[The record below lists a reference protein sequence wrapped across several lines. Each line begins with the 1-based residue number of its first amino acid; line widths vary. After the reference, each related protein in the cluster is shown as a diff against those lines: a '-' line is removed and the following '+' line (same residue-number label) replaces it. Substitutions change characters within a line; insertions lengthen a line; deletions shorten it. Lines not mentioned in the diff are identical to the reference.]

1 MRAAAVP
8 RNEGTRPAAT
18 MAGLLR
24 HAEALLSDTDSARLD
39 AEVLLG
45 HVLGVGRVQLVT
57 RADHPVAAAEVRRY
71 LDLVAGRARGIP
83 VAYLV
88 GRREFWSMPLLV
100 DEHTLVPRPET
111 EHLVETALEL
121 ITAHDLRQVL
131 DLGTGSG
138 AIALAIRRG
147 SAKCRVTATD
157 ISAPAL
163 AIARRNAGRLGLRD
177 IVFVEGDWYRPLR
190 GARFDLI
197 VSNPP
202 YVPDAELGRAGL
214 CHEPRVALSGG
225 DDGLKGLRT
234 VIAGAPRHLRDGGWL
249 ALEHGADQ
257 KQPVS
262 TMLGAVGFRARATIL
277 DYAGLD
283 RVTMGKWQRAE

>member
-1 MRAAAVP
+1 MRVAAVP
-8 RNEGTRPAAT
+8 RTEGAGPAAT
-18 MAGLLR
+18 IAGLIR
-24 HAEALLSDTDSARLD
+24 HAEALLSDPDSARLD

-45 HVLGVGRVQLVT
+45 HVLGVERVQLVT
-57 RADHPVAAAEVRRY
+57 RADHPVAGAEVRRY
-71 LDLVAGRARGIP
+71 LDLVAGRARGVP

-111 EHLVETALEL
+111 EHLVEAALAL
-121 ITAHDLRQVL
+121 IVARDLREVL

-138 AIALAIRRG
+138 AVALAIRRG

-157 ISAPAL
+157 LSAAAL
-163 AIARRNAGRLGLRD
+163 SIARRNAERLGLRD
-177 IVFVEGDWYRPLR
+177 IVFVEGDWYGPLC

-214 CHEPRVALSGG
+214 CYEPRLALAGG
-225 DDGLKGLRT
+225 SDGLEALRT

-257 KQPVS
+257 KRSVW
-262 TMLGAVGFRARATIL
+262 TLLGAAGFRARATIP

>member
-1 MRAAAVP
+1 LRAAAAP
-8 RNEGTRPAAT
+8 TNEGTGPAAT
-18 MAGLLR
+18 MAGLIR
-24 HAEALLSDTDSARLD
+24 HAEALLPDPDSARLD

-45 HVLGVGRVQLVT
+45 HVLGVERVQLVT
-57 RADHPVAAAEVRRY
+57 RADHPIAAAEVRRY
-71 LDLVAGRARGIP
+71 LDLIAAHARGIP

-111 EHLVETALEL
+111 EHLVEAALEL
-121 ITAHDLRQVL
+121 ITAHDLREVL
-131 DLGTGSG
+131 DLGTGSA

-157 ISAPAL
+157 VSAQAL
-163 AIARRNAGRLGLRD
+163 AIARRNAERLGVRD

-202 YVPDAELGRAGL
+202 YVPDAELWRAGL

-225 DDGLKGLRT
+225 EDGLKALRT

-257 KQPVS
+257 KQPVW
-262 TMLGAVGFRARATIL
+262 TMLGAAGFRARATIL

>member
-8 RNEGTRPAAT
+8 RDEDTGPAAT
-18 MAGLLR
+18 IAGLIR
-24 HAEALLSDTDSARLD
+24 QAEALLSDPDSARLD

-57 RADHPVAAAEVRRY
+57 RADHPIAATEMRRY
-71 LDLVAGRARGIP
+71 LDLVARRVRGIP

-111 EHLVETALEL
+111 EHLVEAALEL
-121 ITAHDLRQVL
+121 IAAHDLREVL

-138 AIALAIRRG
+138 AIACAIRRG
-147 SAKCRVTATD
+147 SAECRVTATD
-157 ISAPAL
+157 VSAPAL

-177 IVFVEGDWYRPLR
+177 IVFVEGDWYRPLS

-202 YVPDAELGRAGL
+202 YVPDTELGKAGL

-225 DDGLKGLRT
+225 DDGLDALRT

-257 KQPVS
+257 KQPVW
-262 TMLGAVGFRARATIL
+262 TTLGAAGFRARATIL

>member
-1 MRAAAVP
+1 LRGAAVP
-8 RNEGTRPAAT
+8 RNEGIGPAAT

-24 HAEALLSDTDSARLD
+24 HAEALLSDSDSARLD

-57 RADHPVAAAEVRRY
+57 WVDHPVAAAEVRRY
-71 LDLVAGRARGIP
+71 LDLIAGRARGMP

-88 GRREFWSMPLLV
+88 GRGEFWSMPLLV

-111 EHLVETALEL
+111 AHLVEAALEL
-121 ITAHDLRQVL
+121 ITAHGLREVL
-131 DLGTGSG
+131 DLGTGAG
-138 AIALAIRRG
+138 AIALAIRRE

-157 ISAPAL
+157 VSAPAL

-177 IVFVEGDWYRPLR
+177 IVFVEGDWYRPLC

-202 YVPDAELGRAGL
+202 YVPDAELGGAGL
-214 CHEPRVALSGG
+214 CQEPRVALSGG
-225 DDGLKGLRT
+225 DDGLKALRT

-249 ALEHGADQ
+249 ALEHGADH
-257 KQPVS
+257 KQSVW
-262 TMLGAVGFRARATIL
+262 TMLGAVGFHARATIL

-283 RVTMGKWQRAE
+283 RVTMGRWQRAE

>member
-1 MRAAAVP
+1 LRAAAAP
-8 RNEGTRPAAT
+8 TNEGTGPAAT
-18 MAGLLR
+18 MAGLIR
-24 HAEALLSDTDSARLD
+24 HAEALLPDPDSARLD

-45 HVLGVGRVQLVT
+45 HVLGVERVQLVT
-57 RADHPVAAAEVRRY
+57 RADHPIAAAEVRRY
-71 LDLVAGRARGIP
+71 LDLIAGRGRGIP

-111 EHLVETALEL
+111 EHLVEAALEL
-121 ITAHDLRQVL
+121 ITAHDLREVL
-131 DLGTGSG
+131 DLGTGSA

-157 ISAPAL
+157 VSAQAL
-163 AIARRNAGRLGLRD
+163 AIARRNAERLGVRD

-202 YVPDAELGRAGL
+202 YVPDAELWRAGL

-225 DDGLKGLRT
+225 EDGLKALRT

-257 KQPVS
+257 KQPVW
-262 TMLGAVGFRARATIL
+262 TMLGAAGFRARATIL

>member
-1 MRAAAVP
+1 LRGAAAP
-8 RNEGTRPAAT
+8 TNEGTGPVAT
-18 MAGLLR
+18 TAGLLR
-24 HAEALLSDTDSARLD
+24 HAEVLLSDPDSARLD

-71 LDLVAGRARGIP
+71 LDLIAARARGIP

-111 EHLVETALEL
+111 EHLVEAALEL
-121 ITAHDLRQVL
+121 ITAHGLREVL

-138 AIALAIRRG
+138 AIALAIRWG
-147 SAKCRVTATD
+147 AAKCRVTATD
-157 ISAPAL
+157 VSAPAL
-163 AIARRNAGRLGLRD
+163 AVARRNAGRLGLRD

-197 VSNPP
+197 VCNPP
-202 YVPDAELGRAGL
+202 YVPNAELGGAGL

-225 DDGLKGLRT
+225 DDGLKALRT
-234 VIAGAPRHLRDGGWL
+234 VIDGAPRHLRDGGWL

-257 KQPVS
+257 KQPVW

-283 RVTMGKWQRAE
+283 RVTIGQWQRGE

>member
-1 MRAAAVP
+1 M
-8 RNEGTRPAAT
+8 G
-18 MAGLLR
+18 GLIR
-24 HAEALLSDTDSARLD
+24 HAEALLSGSDSARLD

-57 RADHPVAAAEVRRY
+57 RAEHPVAATEVRRY
-71 LDLVAGRARGIP
+71 LDLVAGRARDVP

-88 GRREFWSMPLLV
+88 GRREFWSMSLLV

-111 EHLVETALEL
+111 EHLVEAALRL
-121 ITAHDLRQVL
+121 MVTHDLREVL

-147 SAKCRVTATD
+147 SAECRVTATD
-157 ISAPAL
+157 VSAPAL
-163 AIARRNAGRLGLRD
+163 AIARRNAGRLGPHD
-177 IVFVEGDWYRPLR
+177 IAFVEGDWYRPLA
-190 GARFDLI
+190 GLRFDLI

-202 YVPDAELGRAGL
+202 YVPDTELENAGL

-225 DDGLKGLRT
+225 DDGLEALRT
-234 VIAGAPRHLRDGGWL
+234 VIAGAPRHLRAGGWL

-257 KQPVS
+257 KQPVWM
-262 TMLGAVGFRARATIL
+262 MLGAVGFRARATIL
-277 DYAGLD
+277 DHAGLD